1 MVGNFFGYILKV
13 QIVQPTNK
21 QMLASCLLHSWVTNN
36 LTSFCLGDGSYS
48 KVYQV
53 KRYKDEKIY
62 ALKQV
67 KLQNL
72 SDREKDA
79 ALNEV
84 RLLASI

>member
-1 MVGNFFGYILKV
+1 MKAVGIGSNPAV
-13 QIVQPTNK
+13 N
-21 QMLASCLLHSWVTNN
+21 
-36 LTSFCLGDGSYS
+36 LGDGSYS

-53 KRYKDEKIY
+53 KRYSDEKVY

-67 KLQNL
+67 KIQNL

-84 RLLASI
+84 RLLASIQSPFVMMYREGFWDEPTSSLW